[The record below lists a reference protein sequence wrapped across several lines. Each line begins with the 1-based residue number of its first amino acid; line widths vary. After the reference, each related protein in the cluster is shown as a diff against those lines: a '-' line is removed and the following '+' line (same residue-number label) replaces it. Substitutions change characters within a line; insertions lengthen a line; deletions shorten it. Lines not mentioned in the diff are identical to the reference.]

1 MVPELKSWVRLAVLT
16 GLLLL
21 ISSMCYTSSSTKA
34 IGMANIVVT
43 NAYWGSSP
51 QETVHPGDINVQ
63 LSIVLQNVGD
73 DVARGVTATLELNFP
88 LIYTYYIDD
97 TEHPGTSISKTVGDI
112 QAGLTSTLS
121 FTLSIDAEAKEGI
134 YQYKI
139 QVSYKSAR
147 ELQQI
152 NKTITVDVPIWWG
165 DLRVQS
171 VTTVPTK
178 IYPGSKQ
185 AAVMVVI
192 ANSGRGTASNLQL
205 RLDLKPPFVASSSG
219 SDRLFLG
226 NLPPGQTYPA
236 EFKVDIQDDAPP
248 AQYSV
253 NLVEERDTKLVPVG
267 EVQLYVN
274 EKIEFL
280 IASVT
285 PSDVKAGE
293 TGVVIQVALQ
303 NAGTVKADSVRV
315 QLRVGNFFSG
325 TLTDFLG
332 TMLAG
337 ETKSAYFT
345 VDIDSAAQI
354 REHKLDLRIDW
365 TQEDN
370 ALDDTLVLPLN
381 VQSPGFPVGIFA
393 AVAIIVVAAAGY
405 FMYRRRK
412 MKKSQ
417 PKQK

>member
-1 MVPELKSWVRLAVLT
+1 MVPNLKSQARLAVLT
-16 GLLLL
+16 GILLL
-21 ISSMCYTSSSTKA
+21 ISSFCYTSSSTKA

-134 YQYKI
+134 YQYNI

-185 AAVMVVI
+185 AVVMVVI

-205 RLDLKPPFVASSSG
+205 RLDLKPPFVASSSD

-345 VDIDSAAQI
+345 VDIDSVAQI

-365 TQEDN
+365 TQENN

-393 AVAIIVVAAAGY
+393 VLAIVVVAAAGY

-412 MKKSQ
+412 MKKSL
-417 PKQK
+417 PEKK

>member
-1 MVPELKSWVRLAVLT
+1 LKSWVRLAVLT

-21 ISSMCYTSSSTKA
+21 ISSLCYTSSTKA
-34 IGMANIVVT
+34 IGIANIVVT
-43 NAYWGSSP
+43 NVYWGSNP
-51 QETVHPGDINVQ
+51 QMPETAHPGDINVQ

-88 LIYTYYIDD
+88 LIYMYYIDD
-97 TEHPGTSISKTVGDI
+97 TEHPGTSISKTAGDI

-152 NKTITVDVPIWWG
+152 NKAITVDVPIWWG

-185 AAVMVVI
+185 VIVSVAI
-192 ANSGRGTASNLQL
+192 ANSGRGIASNLQL
-205 RLDLKPPFVASSSG
+205 RLDLKPPFTASSSG

-226 NLPPGQTYPA
+226 NLPSGQVSQA
-236 EFKVDIQDDAPP
+236 QFVVDVQDDAPP

-253 NLVEERDTKLVPVG
+253 NLIEERDTKLVPVG
-267 EVQLYVN
+267 EVPLYVN
-274 EKIEFL
+274 EKIKFL

-303 NAGTVKADSVRV
+303 NAGAIEADSVRV

-337 ETKSAYFT
+337 ETKTAYFT

-354 REHKLDLRIDW
+354 KEYNLDLRIDW
-365 TQEDN
+365 TQEQN
-370 ALDDTLVLPLN
+370 ALDDTLILPLN

-393 AVAIIVVAAAGY
+393 VMAIIVVAGVGY

-417 PKQK
+417 PQQK

>member
-1 MVPELKSWVRLAVLT
+1 MVPNLKSQARLAVLT
-16 GLLLL
+16 GILLL
-21 ISSMCYTSSSTKA
+21 ISSFCYTSSSTKA

-134 YQYKI
+134 YQYNI

-185 AAVMVVI
+185 AVVMVVI

-365 TQEDN
+365 TQENN

-381 VQSPGFPVGIFA
+381 VQSPGFPVGIL
-393 AVAIIVVAAAGY
+393 AVLAIVVVAAAGY

-412 MKKSQ
+412 MKKSL
-417 PKQK
+417 PEKK

>member
-1 MVPELKSWVRLAVLT
+1 LKSWIRLAVLT

-21 ISSMCYTSSSTKA
+21 VSSLCYTSSTKA
-34 IGMANIVVT
+34 IGVANIVVT
-43 NAYWGSSP
+43 NVYWGSNP
-51 QETVHPGDINVQ
+51 QMPETAHPGDINVQ
-63 LSIVLQNVGD
+63 LSIVLSNVGD
-73 DVARGVTATLELNFP
+73 DVARGVTATLQLDFP
-88 LIYTYYIDD
+88 LIYTYYSDD
-97 TEHPGTSISKTVGDI
+97 AEHVGKSISKTAGDI
-112 QAGLTSTLS
+112 MAGSSFVLS

-134 YQYKI
+134 YQYNI
-139 QVSYKSAR
+139 QLSYKSAR

-152 NKTITVDVPIWWG
+152 NKTITVDAPIWWG

-171 VTTVPTK
+171 VTTIPTK

-185 AAVMVVI
+185 VVVSVAI
-192 ANSGRGTASNLQL
+192 ANSGRGIASNLQL
-205 RLDLKPPFVASSSG
+205 RLDLKPPFMASSSG

-226 NLPPGQTYPA
+226 NLPSGQVSQA
-236 EFKVDIQDDAPP
+236 QFVVDVQDDAPP

-253 NLVEERDTKLVPVG
+253 NLIEERDTKLVPVG
-267 EVQLYVN
+267 EVPLYVN
-274 EKIEFL
+274 EKVNFL

-337 ETKSAYFT
+337 ETKTAYFT

-354 REHKLDLRIDW
+354 KEYNLDLRIDW
-365 TQEDN
+365 TQENN
-370 ALDDTLVLPLN
+370 ALDDTLILPLN

-393 AVAIIVVAAAGY
+393 GIAVIVVAAAGY

-412 MKKSQ
+412 MMKSL

>member
-1 MVPELKSWVRLAVLT
+1 LKSQARLAVLT

-21 ISSMCYTSSSTKA
+21 ISSLCYTPSSTKA

-97 TEHPGTSISKTVGDI
+97 TEHPGTSISKTAGDI
-112 QAGLTSTLS
+112 QAGLASTLS

-134 YQYKI
+134 YQYNI

-185 AAVMVVI
+185 AVVMVVI

-285 PSDVKAGE
+285 PSVVKAGE

-393 AVAIIVVAAAGY
+393 GIAIIAVAAAGY

-412 MKKSQ
+412 MKKSL
-417 PKQK
+417 PEKK